1 MHLKSTLLTLFSLLF
16 TASCLH
22 AKTVNVRGA
31 IHDGETKLP
40 LAGVVVVMDSTRA
53 SAVTD
58 EKGGFLF
65 FAVDEG
71 EHTFSVNAEG
81 FVYQSIRVRV
91 ESDGEQDFN
100 LGVIELAPVQQAA
113 GIVNKEDFIPTITLS
128 DDDLDQESDN
138 QNISGVLSASRDVF
152 VSTAAFTFGPARFRI
167 RGYDSEEAIVYIN
180 GIPFNELENGR
191 VFWSAWGGL
200 NDVVRNRDTEVGL
213 NPVPY
218 SFGGLGGATA
228 IDTRASVQ
236 REEIRLTYSA
246 SNRGYRNRAMATF
259 STGMMDNGWA
269 LSFSGSHRWA
279 DEGYQPGTFYDSWA
293 YFLSVDRKLNDKHLL
308 NLNIFGSPT
317 RRGRAGASTLEQYE
331 LAGSNYYN
339 PYWGYQE
346 GKVRNSRVSNIHQ
359 PVVILRHD
367 WKISPQATL
376 TTAAS
381 YQFGRVGSTA
391 LNWFD
396 APDPRPDYYRNMP
409 SYFRLSG
416 FDEAAA
422 IVEQN
427 LLDNKDALQVQW
439 GEMYEA
445 NRNSQL
451 DEKFAYLLDGKEY
464 SGKWSQYMVEDRRYD
479 TREMNF
485 YSNYQHAITSQFT
498 LSGGL
503 SYQAQ
508 TVETF
513 KVVEDLLGGGFF
525 VNVDPFAVRDFSDDF
540 NIQQNDLNNPSQ
552 ILKEGDV
559 FGYNYD
565 IDIRKGELWMQGEMA
580 LRKFDLFLSGSVS
593 NTQFWRTGKYRSGRF
608 PDDSFGESEKQTF
621 TNIGIKGGATYKL
634 DGRNYFFANGAFLTR
649 APFARNAFVSPR
661 TRDQVAPGLDSETI
675 YGGEAGYLL
684 RSPNLKA
691 RASAYYTQFENRIDL
706 TQFYNDLSRSF
717 GAFVMTG
724 LGQRHL
730 GAELAVEAKITSS
743 LSASAVAALGQY
755 IYNSR
760 ANGFIFRD
768 DSKVIDVNTENFEVY
783 SKNIYLPGRPQNAYA
798 LGLQYRPR
806 GFWFAYLNF
815 NYFDGVWIDY
825 NPLSRTREAVMGV
838 SPESTALER
847 IIEQKQGDGAFTVD
861 FFGGKSFRFGDV
873 FLYIN
878 LGVNNIL
885 DNQDYI
891 TGGFDQLRF
900 DFNVRSE
907 EDTVFI
913 PRYYYLYG
921 RNYFVNVS
929 LRF

>member
-1 MHLKSTLLTLFSLLF
+1 MKSTLLTLFTFLLAF
-16 TASCLH
+16 SIQ
-22 AKTVNVRGA
+22 AKTVNVRGVVN
-31 IHDGETKLP
+31 DSETKSP
-40 LAGVVVVMDSTRA
+40 LEGALVTLDGTRA

-58 EKGGFLF
+58 GKGAFLF
-65 FAVDEG
+65 FGVEEG
-71 EHTFSVNAEG
+71 EHTFSVKAEG
-81 FVYQSIRVRV
+81 YSDQSIRVAI
-91 ESDGEQDFN
+91 ESDSEQDFN
-100 LGVIELAPVQQAA
+100 LGTIELAPEQQES

-128 DDDLDQESDN
+128 DEDLEQESDN

-152 VSTAAFTFGPARFRI
+152 VSTAAFTFGSARFRI
-167 RGYDSEEAIVYIN
+167 RGYDSEEAAVYVN

-213 NPVPY
+213 EPVSY
-218 SFGGLGGATA
+218 TFGGLGGATS
-228 IDTRASVQ
+228 IDTRASLQ
-236 REEIRLTYSA
+236 RPEIRLTYSS
-246 SNRGYRNRAMATF
+246 SNRGYRNRAMATV
-259 STGMMDNGWA
+259 SSGMMDNGWA
-269 LSFSGSHRWA
+269 VTFSGSHRWA

-293 YFLSVDRKLNDKHLL
+293 YFLSVDRKLGDNHML

-317 RRGRAGASTLEQYE
+317 KRGRAGASTQEVYD

-339 PYWGYQE
+339 SFWGYQN

-367 WKISPQATL
+367 WKISPEATL

-381 YQFGRVGSTA
+381 YQFGRIGSSA

-396 APDPRPDYYRNMP
+396 APDPRPDYYRKMP
-409 SYFRLSG
+409 SFFRLSG
-416 FDEAAA
+416 WDEAAD
-422 IVEQN
+422 IVEQD
-427 LLDNKDALQVQW
+427 LLADPNALQVPW
-439 GEMYEA
+439 DELYDA

-451 DEKFAYLLDGKEY
+451 DEKFSYLLDGQEY
-464 SGKWSQYMVEDRRYD
+464 TGKWSQYMVEDRRYD

-498 LSGGL
+498 LSGGI

-513 KVVEDLLGGGFF
+513 KTVEDLLGGDFF
-525 VNVDPFAVRDFSDDF
+525 LNVDAFAVRDFSDDF
-540 NIQQNDLNNPSQ
+540 DIQQNDLNNPSEIVRQ
-552 ILKEGDV
+552 GDV

-565 IDIRKGELWMQGEMA
+565 IDVRKGELWMQGQMS
-580 LRKFDLFLSGSVS
+580 LPKLDLFLAGNVS
-593 NTQFWRTGKYRSGRF
+593 NSQFWRTGKYRTGRF
-608 PDDSFGESEKQTF
+608 PDNSFGESEKQSF

-634 DGRNYFFANGAFLTR
+634 DGRNYLFANAAFLTR
-649 APFARNAFVSPR
+649 APFVRNAFVSPR
-661 TRDQVAPGLDSETI
+661 TRDQAVRGLDSETI
-675 YGGEAGYLL
+675 YSGEAGYLL
-684 RSPNLKA
+684 RSPNVKA

-706 TQFYNDLSRSF
+706 IQFYNDLSRSF

-724 LGQRHL
+724 LNQRHM

-743 LSASAVAALGQY
+743 LSATAVAALGQY

-760 ANGFIFRD
+760 ATGYLYEDNSEAFDAEAQG
-768 DSKVIDVNTENFEVY
+768 FEVY
-783 SKNIYLPGRPQNAYA
+783 SKNVYVPGRPQNAYT

-806 GFWFAYLNF
+806 GYWFAYLNF

-825 NPLSRTREAVMGV
+825 NPLSRTSEAVLGV
-838 SPESTALER
+838 DPSSAEFER
-847 IIEQKQGDGAFTVD
+847 IIEQKKGDDAFTVD
-861 FFGGKSFRFGDV
+861 FFGGKSFRFGDI
-873 FLYIN
+873 FLYLN

-885 DNQDYI
+885 NNQDFI

-900 DFNVRSE
+900 DFDVRSGD
-907 EDTVFI
+907 DTVFI

-921 RNYFVNVS
+921 RTYFVNVS